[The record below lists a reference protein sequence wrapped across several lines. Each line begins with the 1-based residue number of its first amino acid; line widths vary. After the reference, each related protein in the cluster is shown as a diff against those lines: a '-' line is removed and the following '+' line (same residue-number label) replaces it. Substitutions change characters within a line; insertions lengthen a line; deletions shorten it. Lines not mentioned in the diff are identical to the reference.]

1 MRDLLALPKGHLH
14 LHLEGGMRP
23 STLVDLA
30 EAAGIGVPVVSGFGS
45 FTAFAD
51 MYVAACEV
59 LRTPDDLARLV
70 DEAVEDASLSGS
82 VWFEPSF
89 YPPHHRERLGPDDEV
104 VEIVLEALAAAADR
118 HGVACGLMLASDRT
132 QPVSEAIVLAE
143 LAVRYADRGVVSF
156 GLANDEVLGAP
167 EAFAPAYDII
177 RDAGL
182 LSTPHAGELCGPESV
197 RGALDALGADRLQ
210 HGVRAVEDPALL
222 ARLAEEQVCCD
233 VCPSS
238 NVLLSVSPDLAGH
251 QLVAMLEAGVP
262 CSLNADDPLLFG
274 PGLLEEY
281 EVCRSE
287 MGLSDDQLAT
297 IARASV
303 GHSGAPDSLKAT
315 AAKDIDS
322 WLTAT

>member
-1 MRDLLALPKGHLH
+1 MTRDLLALPKGHLH

-23 STLVDLA
+23 STLAELA
-30 EAAGIGVPVVSGFGS
+30 AAAGIPVPVVSGFGS

-51 MYVAACEV
+51 MYVAACAV
-59 LRTPDDLARLV
+59 IRTPDDLARLV
-70 DEAVEDASLSGS
+70 DEAVEDAKLAGA

-89 YPPHHRERLGPDDEV
+89 YAPHHRDTFGADEETL
-104 VEIVLEALAAAADR
+104 EIVLDALAASARR
-118 HGVACGLMLASDRT
+118 HGVGCGLMVASDRT
-132 QPVSEAIVLAE
+132 APVDLAIEMAE
-143 LAVRYADRGVVSF
+143 LAVRFAADGVVSF

-167 EAFAPAYDII
+167 EVYAPAYDII
-177 RDAGL
+177 RSAGL

-222 ARLAEEQVCCD
+222 ERLAEEEVCCD

-238 NVLLSVSPDLAGH
+238 NVLLSVTPDLAGH
-251 QLVAMLEAGVP
+251 QLRAMLDAGVP

-281 EVCRSE
+281 EVCRTE
-287 MGLSDDQLAT
+287 MGLTDDQLAT
-297 IARASV
+297 IACASIE
-303 GHSGAPDSLKAT
+303 HSGAPDALKAG
-315 AAKDIDS
+315 ALADIDD
-322 WLTAT
+322 WLT

>member
-1 MRDLLALPKGHLH
+1 MSRDLLALPKGHLH

-23 STLVDLA
+23 STLADLA
-30 EAAGIGVPVVSGFGS
+30 SAAGIPVPVVSGFGT

-59 LRTPDDLARLV
+59 LQTPDDVARLV
-70 DEAVEDASLSGS
+70 DEAVEDAKLSGA

-89 YPPHHRERLGPDDEV
+89 YPPHHRARLGPDEEV
-104 VEIVLEALAAAADR
+104 LEIVLQALAAASER
-118 HGVACGLMLASDRT
+118 HGIACGLMLAADRT
-132 QPVSEAIVLAE
+132 DPVHVALELAE
-143 LAVRYADRGVVSF
+143 LAVRYADHGIVSF

-167 EAFAPAYDII
+167 EVFAPAYDII

-197 RGALDALGADRLQ
+197 RGAIDALGADRLQ

-222 ARLAEEQVCCD
+222 DRLAEEQICCD

-238 NVLLSVSPDLAGH
+238 NVLLSVSPDIAGH
-251 QLVAMLEAGVP
+251 QLVAMLDAGVP

-274 PGLLEEY
+274 PGLLDEY
-281 EVCRSE
+281 ELCRAE
-287 MGLSDDQLAT
+287 MGLSDDRLAT
-297 IARASV
+297 IARASIE
-303 GHSGAPDSLKAT
+303 HSGAPDALKAS
-315 AAKDIDS
+315 ALKDIDA
-322 WLTAT
+322 WLA